1 MALTVL
7 SDLLPYEQYFRTGY
21 IEGVNHMI
29 DLFNSGSNGTILLEG
44 ESTTGTKKNT
54 AFFKDFGTIS
64 RRDITV
70 DSAQSSHKIERAEHT
85 AFKTFWKFEPVEW
98 MWTAFKTSDG
108 MSNEEVV
115 MMVARKLAE
124 KKTLYNINQA
134 INIAAA
140 AIESNGRATV
150 LDLATTGKS
159 LTVDKLV
166 NAQAKFG
173 DQASNLSCLVMHSA
187 VYFAMVKNQM
197 VNYQF
202 DTGAGIVLYGG
213 TPATMNKPVVVT
225 DAPELVYTATDG
237 VTPLYKTLFLSP
249 GAVTIRDNGETKV
262 GLQDVLGYENMK
274 SIFQAEGDMW
284 NYVKGY
290 QLKSTA
296 NPASNPALSVLAD
309 PANWEQ
315 WVNSVK
321 LTAGVVIKS
330 AADIDAE
337 ATPINVKI
345 VS

>member
-1 MALTVL
+1 
-7 SDLLPYEQYFRTGY
+7 
-21 IEGVNHMI
+21 MI
-29 DLFNSGSNGTILLEG
+29 DLFNSGSNGTILLES
-44 ESTTGTKKNT
+44 ETSTGTKKNT

-70 DSAQSSHKIERAEHT
+70 DSAQVSHKIERAEHT
-85 AFKTFWKFEPVEW
+85 AFKTLWKFEPVEW

-140 AIESNGRATV
+140 AIESNGAATV
-150 LDLATTGKS
+150 LDLATAGKN

-225 DAPELVYTATDG
+225 DAPELVYMASDG

-262 GLQDVLGYENMK
+262 GLQDKLGYENMK
-274 SIFQAEGDMW
+274 SLFQAEGDMW

-296 NPASNPALSVLAD
+296 NPASNPAMSVLAD
-309 PANWEQ
+309 SANWEQ